1 MVKLCF
7 GAFKVQAIAV
17 RYIVYLLSAE
27 LPCNSNGIKVASLED
42 ALLAAIIDNAK

>member
-1 MVKLCF
+1 L
-7 GAFKVQAIAV
+7 
-17 RYIVYLLSAE
+17 YLLFAE